1 MAIKSCGRRM
11 GYPYQTRLYYAVKQG
26 LICIKF
32 IEQLNYIHV
41 ILELNLIW

>member
-1 MAIKSCGRRM
+1 MEDGWDILIKLDYTDC
-11 GYPYQTRLYYAVKQG
+11 AVKQG

-41 ILELNLIW
+41 ILALNLIW